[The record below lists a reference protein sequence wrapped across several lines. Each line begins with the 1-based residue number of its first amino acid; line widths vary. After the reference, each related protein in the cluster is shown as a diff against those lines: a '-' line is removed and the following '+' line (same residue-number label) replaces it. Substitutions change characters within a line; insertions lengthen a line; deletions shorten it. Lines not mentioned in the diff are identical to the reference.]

1 MEGCPFFCVKR
12 NVTDRVG
19 GVVVVVPC
27 LLIRGDELW
36 EKLGAPPPSS
46 NDIVLVQ
53 SSTSTQIHIEG

>member
-1 MEGCPFFCVKR
+1 MFLCKEKC
-12 NVTDRVG
+12 DRQGG
-19 GVVVVVPC
+19 GVRGVVVVPC